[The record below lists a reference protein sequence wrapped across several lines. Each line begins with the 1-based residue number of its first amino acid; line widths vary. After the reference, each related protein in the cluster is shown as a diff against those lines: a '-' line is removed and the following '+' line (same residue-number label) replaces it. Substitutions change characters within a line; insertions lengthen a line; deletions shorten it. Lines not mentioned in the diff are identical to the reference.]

1 MTTTSEQA
9 TSQKFSS
16 AMKKQTW
23 TDHEKAEYTA
33 YLQALMNGE
42 LTRDSYADM
51 VAQHYFAY
59 LVIEDAA
66 VKMAGDPIAG
76 KFVHEGLNRLPAL
89 EEDLEF
95 LLGADWRDKIQ
106 ENEGTKEYVAHLK
119 EVIYDWPGGFVAHH
133 YTRYL
138 GDLSGGQVI
147 RVAVQ
152 KAYGLQDKQG
162 VQFYIFPGIPDYTAF
177 KFEYRDALD
186 SAPWDEAEQARVIDE
201 VLKAYQLNT
210 KVLVD
215 CGRNAKKISE
225 S

>member
-1 MTTTSEQA
+1 MTAQTESATSE
-9 TSQKFSS
+9 KFSA

-23 TDHEKAEYTA
+23 NDHEKAEYTA
-33 YLQALMNGE
+33 YLQSLMNGE

-66 VKMAGDPIAG
+66 TKLADDPVAG
-76 KFVHEGLNRLPAL
+76 KFIHQSLNRLPAL

-95 LLGADWRDKIQ
+95 LLGPDWRDKI
-106 ENEGTKEYVAHLK
+106 EPNEGTKAYVARLN

-147 RVAVQ
+147 RVSVE
-152 KAYGLQDKQG
+152 KAYGLQDKKG
-162 VQFYIFPGIPDYTAF
+162 VQFYIFPDIPDYTAF

-186 SAPWDEAEQARVIDE
+186 SAPWDEDEQAKVIDE

-210 KVLVD
+210 QVLID
-215 CGRNAKKISE
+215 CGRAAKKISE